1 MYFVLLCVK
10 VFHLFTLLRFVYFNF
25 RLKYRPPGCWA
36 KARRLLERI
45 CHAFSPSSL
54 RCPVSKKNPPQNRN
68 LPKKYIKLCNLFK
81 ILLILCVEE
90 IKKAP
95 WWKNRK
101 KQILDASNLQKKTS
115 AGRIWLCDPAVGAVS
130 QQLYIYFRMSVGV
143 VWALVRRVGTKSEE
157 AVCLRYCTSSTSI
170 SLVAKSSDWT
180 LRSGYFDSKYR
191 KTWAW
196 LKKNVTNSSDEIT
209 WSLLKAAIRIGEKYF
224 WPK

>member
-1 MYFVLLCVK
+1 MCFLHLLSSVLSQK
-10 VFHLFTLLRFVYFNF
+10 RT
-25 RLKYRPPGCWA
+25 
-36 KARRLLERI
+36 
-45 CHAFSPSSL
+45 
-54 RCPVSKKNPPQNRN
+54 PQNRN
-68 LPKKYIKLCNLFK
+68 LPIKCIKLCYLFK

-90 IKKAP
+90 IKMAP

-115 AGRIWLCDPAVGAVS
+115 AGRIWLCDPAVRAVS
-130 QQLYIYFRMSVGV
+130 QQLYIHFRMWVGA
-143 VWALVRRVGTKSEE
+143 VWALVRRDGTKSEE
-157 AVCLRYCTSSTSI
+157 AAKSFQRVNWPSSCLAVCLRYCTSSTSI

-180 LRSGYFDSKYR
+180 LRSSYFDSKYR

-209 WSLLKAAIRIGEKYF
+209 WSLLKTANRIGEKYF